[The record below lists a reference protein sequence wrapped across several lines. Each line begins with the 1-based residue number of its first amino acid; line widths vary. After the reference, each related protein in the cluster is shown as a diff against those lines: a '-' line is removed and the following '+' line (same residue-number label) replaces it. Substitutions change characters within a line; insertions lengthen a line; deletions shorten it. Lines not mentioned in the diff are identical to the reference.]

1 MIQFPPK
8 EQVSNI
14 YTKKTYEKGSFQH
27 NFNIDITQ
35 K

>member
-8 EQVSNI
+8 EQVSNS
-14 YTKKTYEKGSFQH
+14 YKKNTYEKGSFQY